1 MDHNNNGSGF
11 TADMQED
18 GNKLELYS
26 VVLSTTVLIFAIL
39 IGGGGCITVL
49 IAMFVHRL
57 LRKLRFILI
66 AILLVVCC
74 VFDLIWCPIE
84 ITRLVLHHQGINGNT
99 ILPDAM
105 MDLKYIS
112 SSLYILLLCT
122 TAAMVVLICVQNL
135 LKIVRKYDNIP
146 KLKLGIIFILIWL
159 IISIS
164 LTIAYALVSHGNQD
178 DQVYNSIDNA
188 SFHFKIAL
196 QASWIVLL
204 LIPISLMVMI
214 HFNPKFWKTKIMKDA
229 SDLHSTD
236 NFTVPSL
243 IIKSVEDIDD
253 DNEEE
258 SSIALPS
265 PDVVKDSAS
274 GSGSPVS
281 KSSRS
286 ALKKRSGSPSS
297 QKVVFADTPSPTRE
311 DATPSPKFGERFKSP
326 NHLGVNMAAILGRRR
341 HTIAQISDPH
351 LDLMQKAKTY
361 TYVRK
366 FSVDI
371 SALQAQL
378 ENPKLSTN
386 FPFHSQQDIKAP
398 SKDGLERHIT
408 TFGSQQ
414 KCNRRSRDEIIQSQE
429 IAEEPEKELELE
441 KEMNELNEM
450 NEKEKGNDK
459 NETQSLQ
466 SQNVSVRSVHS
477 QRDSICPTPPL
488 ISLTQSDGEEKQI
501 EINNDDNNFED
512 SFQSSEQMS
521 SKLHKPCKLSC
532 LLVLTFILSILPM
545 FVTELLRDHCLS
557 LKAYINIVTC
567 MTAIT
572 TVQTMIYPQVIFCV
586 DANINKAVHQSLTNT
601 RMRIIQLFTKQHP
614 VATSDDIS
622 DTEV

>member
-1 MDHNNNGSGF
+1 MDQHNNDSNYS
-11 TADMQED
+11 TDIPAD
-18 GNKLELYS
+18 GNKMELYS
-26 VVLSTTVLIFAIL
+26 IVVSTTVLLFAIL
-39 IGGGGCITVL
+39 FGGGGCITVL

-57 LRKLRFILI
+57 LQKLRFILI

-74 VFDLIWCPIE
+74 IFDLIWCPIE
-84 ITRLVLHHQGINGNT
+84 ITRLVLHHQNINGNT
-99 ILPDAM
+99 VSSDAIHG
-105 MDLKYIS
+105 LKYVG
-112 SSLYILLLCT
+112 SSLYISLLCT

-164 LTIAYALVSHGNQD
+164 LTIAYILVSHGDQD
-178 DQVYNSIDNA
+178 DQVYHSINKA
-188 SFHFKIAL
+188 SFHFKIGL
-196 QASWIVLL
+196 QALWIVLL
-204 LIPISLMVMI
+204 LIPVSLMMLI
-214 HFNPKFWKTKIMKDA
+214 HLNPKFWKTKILKET

-243 IIKSVEDIDD
+243 IIKSVEEIGDE

-281 KSSRS
+281 KSSKS

-311 DATPSPKFGERFKSP
+311 EASPSPKFGERFKSP

-386 FPFHSQQDIKAP
+386 FPFHSQQDIKASP
-398 SKDGLERHIT
+398 KDGLEKQAT

-414 KCNRRSRDEIIQSQE
+414 KCTKRSRDEIIQSQE
-429 IAEEPEKELELE
+429 IAEESENELE
-441 KEMNELNEM
+441 NEM
-450 NEKEKGNDK
+450 NDSKGDKVNDK
-459 NETQSLQ
+459 VDTSSLQ
-466 SQNVSVRSVHS
+466 SQNVSNRSMHS

-488 ISLTQSDGEEKQI
+488 ISLTKSDGEEKQL
-501 EINNDDNNFED
+501 EINSEENILED
-512 SFQSSEQMS
+512 SFQSSVQMS

-532 LLVLTFILSILPM
+532 LLVATFILSIIPM

-557 LKAYINIVTC
+557 PNAYINIVTC

-586 DANINKAVHQSLTNT
+586 DANINKAVHRSLTKT
-601 RMRIIQLFTKQHP
+601 RMRILQLFTKQHP
-614 VATSDDIS
+614 VSTTEDIS